1 MNEGGTIRD
10 LAFSDVDDEDIANDP
25 DYEPRPSELGVSD
38 SDVSMSSSDVHNAT
52 SSSSTDVSIPSTV
65 PSDAQSIGDA
75 SEIYPDDS
83 ISQRNAKLAAV
94 ARRYQPS
101 MSDASETPSIVSFH
115 SSGELA
121 RSPYTLCSRRGTTR
135 CQWPK
140 RPPCGL
146 ANVLAASFL
155 RRLLSV

>member
-1 MNEGGTIRD
+1 MNDDATIRD

-38 SDVSMSSSDVHNAT
+38 SDVSMTSSGVHNTT
-52 SSSSTDVSIPSTV
+52 SSSSTDVSIPTTV
-65 PSDAQSIGDA
+65 PSDAQSIDDA

-83 ISQRNAKLAAV
+83 ISQRNAKIAAQ

-115 SSGELA
+115 SSVA
-121 RSPYTLCSRRGTTR
+121 KASS
-135 CQWPK
+135 
-140 RPPCGL
+140 CGL
-146 ANVLAASFL
+146 ANVLAA
-155 RRLLSV
+155 